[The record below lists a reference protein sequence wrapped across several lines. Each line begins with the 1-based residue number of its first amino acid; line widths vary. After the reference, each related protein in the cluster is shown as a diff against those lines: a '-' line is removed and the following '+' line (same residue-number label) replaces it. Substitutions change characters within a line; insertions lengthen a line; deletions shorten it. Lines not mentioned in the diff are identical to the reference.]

1 MNTRFDGRLWIG
13 ALGVTFKVKKNG
25 NQTPAQY
32 GQDAFA
38 KTCPCAD
45 HACGRH

>member
-13 ALGVTFKVKKNG
+13 ALGVTFKVKEMETRHLLN
-25 NQTPAQY
+25 T
-32 GQDAFA
+32 QDAFA